1 MVIDRRKKS
10 FVKKA
15 LFNDHKGCHY
25 LDVTKTLNN
34 FDSFAAIF
42 KHSWPHFVI
51 GRLSSPNLRWER
63 CTENCQ
69 NCQ

>member
-1 MVIDRRKKS
+1 MVIDRRNS
-10 FVKKA
+10 VCDHRKA

-51 GRLSSPNLRWER
+51 GRLSSPNLRREH
-63 CTENCQ
+63 CTGD
-69 NCQ
+69 